1 MTGNIGEGIA
11 AIFQHAAMRIGLPA
25 LHAYV
30 VDEVFCVVAVGG
42 VDDEVV
48 VGDDGGGVVVTRQ
61 RNCLERWLFFSK
73 ELGDFDY
80 AAVGIDGA

>member
-1 MTGNIGEGIA
+1 MEA
-11 AIFQHAAMRIGLPA
+11 RLMEA
-25 LHAYV
+25 
-30 VDEVFCVVAVGG
+30 
-42 VDDEVV
+42 
-48 VGDDGGGVVVTRQ
+48 RQ

>member
-11 AIFQHAAMRIGLPA
+11 AIFQHAAMRVGLSV

-30 VDEVFCVVAVGG
+30 VDEVFCVVAVGA

-48 VGDDGGGVVVTRQ
+48 VGDDGGGG
-61 RNCLERWLFFSK
+61 E
-73 ELGDFDY
+73 ELWDFDY
-80 AAVGIDGA
+80 ADVGVDGA